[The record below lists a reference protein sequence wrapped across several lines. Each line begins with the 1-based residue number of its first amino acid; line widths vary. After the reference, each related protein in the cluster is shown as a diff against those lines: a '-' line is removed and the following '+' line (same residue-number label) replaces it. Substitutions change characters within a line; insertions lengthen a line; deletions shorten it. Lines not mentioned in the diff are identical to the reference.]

1 MSSALNLNLV
11 RGQILQIT
19 FHLPTSH
26 LTGGSAFRQHQYNTT
41 DKFEKLTKIAKTDFA
56 TISLVDANYKGS
68 ETPLSMDT
76 DHLIFS
82 ATVDSLCLK
91 LE

>member
-1 MSSALNLNLV
+1 MAK
-11 RGQILQIT
+11 
-19 FHLPTSH
+19 P
-26 LTGGSAFRQHQYNTT
+26 
-41 DKFEKLTKIAKTDFA
+41 DKNGTKM
-56 TISLVDANYKGS
+56 LVDDSYKGP
-68 ETPLSMDT
+68 ETPLSMGT